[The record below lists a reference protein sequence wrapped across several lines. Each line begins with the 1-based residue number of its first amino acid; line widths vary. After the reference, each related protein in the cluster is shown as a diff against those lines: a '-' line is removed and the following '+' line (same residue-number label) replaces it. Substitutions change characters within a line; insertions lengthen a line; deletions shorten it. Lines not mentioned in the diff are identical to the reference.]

1 MSINKIVGLSSLV
14 LVIGAAGSGLYLSG
28 PPGEQ
33 RLVRQD
39 QQRVSDLINISGYI
53 SNYRHRHK
61 TMPESTAV
69 ILDGRVARRIPVDP
83 VTEASYHFEIT
94 EGNNYKLCAEFARV
108 SQKHQAGDF
117 WHHDSGLHC
126 FELSAASK

>member
-69 ILDGRVARRIPVDP
+69 ILDGRVARSIWLICL
-83 VTEASYHFEIT
+83 A
-94 EGNNYKLCAEFARV
+94 KLFLPEFISPRT
-108 SQKHQAGDF
+108 SPWPKQTH
-117 WHHDSGLHC
+117 
-126 FELSAASK
+126 LSP